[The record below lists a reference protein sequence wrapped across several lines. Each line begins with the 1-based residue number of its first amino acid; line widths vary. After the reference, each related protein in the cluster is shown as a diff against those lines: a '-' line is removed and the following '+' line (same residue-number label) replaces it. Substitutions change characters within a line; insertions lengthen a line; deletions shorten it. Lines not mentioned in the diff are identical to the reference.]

1 MDQSKK
7 TMRHFY
13 CRDVLWETFEQMA
26 NDFDCSIDYLV
37 NEAMRY
43 YARSKN
49 YNSPGAGGPP
59 GPTNQPGMTG
69 PSPSVGNSGP
79 TSYPPKPQ
87 PASAQRNQGSTQP
100 PPGNSMMTGGPTT
113 QAPNRRPAPPTPGYA
128 ASPTGAPVANNRSQ
142 PGVSNGGGMMP
153 HANNHGTNAPVIAP
167 GPGGSPTLFLIYNG
181 QRYPV
186 TKDQFIIG
194 RGSKTSD
201 LPIKD
206 GNISRK
212 HAAVIRRNGTFYI
225 KDLGSTN
232 GIDYKGMR
240 IDNKRIDEGDVFH
253 LCDYELR
260 FTYRAD

>member
-43 YARSKN
+43 YGRSKN
-49 YNSPGAGGPP
+49 YQLPAGPTGSSAAQSPTTGPITNPPASMPPAYKSDRP
-59 GPTNQPGMTG
+59 GPRPM
-69 PSPSVGNSGP
+69 
-79 TSYPPKPQ
+79 
-87 PASAQRNQGSTQP
+87 A
-100 PPGNSMMTGGPTT
+100 PTT
-113 QAPNRRPAPPTPGYA
+113 QHAVSQSRVAGSPPPNYGRGNASLPPELLPSSPPSV
-128 ASPTGAPVANNRSQ
+128 ASA
-142 PGVSNGGGMMP
+142 
-153 HANNHGTNAPVIAP
+153 
-167 GPGGSPTLFLIYNG
+167 GSPTLYLIYNG

-206 GNISRK
+206 GNISRQ

-260 FTYRAD
+260 FTYADV

>member
-13 CRDVLWETFEQMA
+13 CRDVLWDTFEQMA
-26 NDFDCSIDYLV
+26 NDFDCSIDYLI

-49 YNSPGAGGPP
+49 YHAAQGTGDSRPGNMTSPPPMSGQKEGAASSPAPALSQPGARRTGAPPPPPAGLRP
-59 GPTNQPGMTG
+59 GPNPTAPPPMQTGQTTG
-69 PSPSVGNSGP
+69 PLPSGP
-79 TSYPPKPQ
+79 TSGV
-87 PASAQRNQGSTQP
+87 R
-100 PPGNSMMTGGPTT
+100 
-113 QAPNRRPAPPTPGYA
+113 
-128 ASPTGAPVANNRSQ
+128 RSQ
-142 PGVSNGGGMMP
+142 PP
-153 HANNHGTNAPVIAP
+153 APRATE
-167 GPGGSPTLFLIYNG
+167 GAQAAPTLFLVFNNERIAID
-181 QRYPV
+181 R
-186 TKDQFIIG
+186 DQFIIG

-212 HAAVIRRNGTFYI
+212 HAAVIRRNGTYYI

-240 IDNKRIDEGDVFH
+240 IDNKRIDEGDIFH
-253 LCDYELR
+253 ICDYELR
-260 FTYRAD
+260 FTYRT